1 MSKADPTSPGCQ
13 AVLQLAGD
21 LEQCLKAIT
30 PDKRDHRGLKTL
42 IEKHI
47 DKFPNAA
54 ELDEARIIRN
64 CIAHRD
70 PITDAQVQRAEAALE
85 EAVDDILP
93 YCPEALQ
100 QRLRMGRGEGGHEC
114 AT

>member
-1 MSKADPTSPGCQ
+1 MPKADPTSPGCQ

-21 LEQCLKAIT
+21 LEQCLKAMT
-30 PDKRDHRGLKTL
+30 PDKRDHRGLK
-42 IEKHI
+42 KHI

-54 ELDEARIIRN
+54 ELAEARIIRN

-70 PITDAQVQRAEAALE
+70 PITDAQVQRAEAAFVA
-85 EAVDDILP
+85 AVDDIMP

-100 QRLRMGRGEGGHEC
+100 QRLRMGRGEGGHHP
-114 AT
+114 AGS